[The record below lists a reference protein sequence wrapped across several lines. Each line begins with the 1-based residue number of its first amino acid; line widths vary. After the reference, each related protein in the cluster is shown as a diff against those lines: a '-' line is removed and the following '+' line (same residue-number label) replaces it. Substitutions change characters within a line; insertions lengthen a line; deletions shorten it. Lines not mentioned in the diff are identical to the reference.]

1 VSFITSMYKT
11 CIYCL
16 MKARF
21 GFAKVLLCIHL
32 VFGFF
37 GAIWLFSHV
46 DLAFFLGNPVF
57 WDVCLYAYLVS

>member
-1 VSFITSMYKT
+1 
-11 CIYCL
+11 